1 MTNNNIVLLYE
12 NLISFKDGFFEKL
25 PFQLAYTIEKNLNLL
40 LPYYASIFQEVNK
53 INAQYGEK
61 ENNGE
66 IRVPKEKIQE
76 VNQILK
82 EFGEKEQYQIKLFQL
97 NGEEL
102 KDFNITFDQIEKIM
116 PLFKE

>member
-1 MTNNNIVLLYE
+1 MTNNNLILLYE
-12 NLISFKDGFFEKL
+12 NLINFKNSFSEKL

-40 LPYYASIFQEVNK
+40 LPYYVSIFQEVNK

-102 KDFNITFDQIEKIM
+102 RDFNITFDQIEKIM